1 MYPNSNILR
10 NTWPVFPG
18 IGESIKKTPLLKK
31 EKMKKRKLVYGIL
44 NEEFDSIDLCE
55 FISPGFISFPGRTDG
70 YYGQDPTPDPN
81 TPQPGQ
87 PGKKPNRQPE
97 VPDPGR
103 PQIPHEHP
111 GRVQPEREITRPAP
125 PVIPPVSPPNTPD
138 TPNTPTKF
146 TFH

>member
-1 MYPNSNILR
+1 MYPNSNVVR
-10 NTWPVFPG
+10 NTWPVITGFG
-18 IGESIKKTPLLKK
+18 KTINKINPRVEK
-31 EKMKKRKLVYGIL
+31 EKMKKAKFIYGI
-44 NEEFDSIDLCE
+44 EDVEFDSIDLSE

-87 PGKKPNRQPE
+87 PGKPNKPQPE
-97 VPDPGR
+97 VPDPGK

-111 GRVQPEREITRPAP
+111 GRVQPEREISRPAP
-125 PVIPPVSPPNTPD
+125 PVIPPVSPPNTP
-138 TPNTPTKF
+138 TKF